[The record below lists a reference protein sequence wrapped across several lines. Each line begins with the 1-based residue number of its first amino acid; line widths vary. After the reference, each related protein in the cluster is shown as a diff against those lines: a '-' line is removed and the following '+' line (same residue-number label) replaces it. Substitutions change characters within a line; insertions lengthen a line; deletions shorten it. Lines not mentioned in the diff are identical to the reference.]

1 MKRWVLLVEPDGPTR
16 AMVHRAL
23 TSAGYTVEDFASVR
37 DARILLDDGAFEAAV
52 VDELAG
58 GDRPLDEVRYLR
70 AAYPS
75 VPVVVTG
82 AMLTAPALVELL
94 RLDVADALPKPFSPV
109 ELRDAVARA
118 AARAV
123 VHHGEALDYAAAVTA
138 ARRHLAAH
146 DLAGAARA
154 LLRASR
160 CLALDAEV
168 TALEALRAEL
178 EGRDHDAGR
187 GYRAA
192 LALGDDEAGEGPHPH
207 EAIARLAA
215 YGDARPVDALD
226 ARFADAPLWIVT
238 DPPRE
243 LAEGPPEGTAGPVT
257 VVMALSLAQEVGSV
271 YLRAAGDRAFALL
284 TSDLR
289 AERAGALL
297 GSLGGGALVARA
309 SSEVDLARMTE
320 ARDQSLRKER
330 R

>member
-1 MKRWVLLVEPDGPTR
+1 MPRLQALCCGRLTFDRSLFFPDESPGVQTTVPVPGYLVIHPKGKLLFDTGIACNAASDPAGLLGER
-16 AMVHRAL
+16 IARLYRL
-23 TSAGYTVEDFASVR
+23 T
-37 DARILLDDGAFEAAV
+37 
-52 VDELAG
+52 G

-146 DLAGAARA
+146 DPASAARS

-243 LAEGPPEGTAGPVT
+243 LAEGPPEGTAGPVV
-257 VVMALSLAQEVGSV
+257 VVMALSLAGEGAAV
-271 YLRAAGDRAFALL
+271 YLRAAGDRAFALDPQVPGAEIPVAHVL
-284 TSDLR
+284 TPELSGL
-289 AERAGALL
+289 
-297 GSLGGGALVARA
+297 
-309 SSEVDLARMTE
+309 E
-320 ARDQSLRKER
+320 AVLSA
-330 R
+330 

>member
-1 MKRWVLLVEPDGPTR
+1 MKRWVLLVEPDPPTR
-16 AMVHRAL
+16 AMVRRAL
-23 TSAGYTVEDFASVR
+23 TAAGYTVEDFASVR

-58 GDRPLDEVRYLR
+58 GERPLDEVRYLR
-70 AAYPS
+70 AAYPT

-123 VHHGEALDYAAAVTA
+123 AHHGEALDYAAAVAA
-138 ARRHLAAH
+138 ARRDLAAH
-146 DLAGAARA
+146 DPASAARS

-192 LALGDDEAGEGPHPH
+192 IALRDDEGSDGPDPH
-207 EAIARLAA
+207 EGIARLAA
-215 YGDARPVDALD
+215 YGDARPVEALD
-226 ARFADAPLWIVT
+226 ARFADAPVWIVT
-238 DPPRE
+238 DPARE
-243 LAEGPPEGTAGPVT
+243 LAEGPPDGVTGPVI
-257 VVMALSLAQEVGSV
+257 VAMALSLAAEGGAV

-289 AERAGALL
+289 AERAGPLL
-297 GSLGGGALVARA
+297 ASLGGGPLVARA
-309 SSEVDLARMTE
+309 PSDADLARMTE

-330 R
+330 P